1 MTFVG
6 GTTNVCGIIGY
17 IGERTAVPILIRGLQ
32 RLEYRGYDSAGIA
45 VVEDGGLVR
54 VRGKGKVASL
64 AAQVENSHI
73 TSTIGMGHTR
83 WATHGEPSEGNS
95 HPHVSHNGSVMV
107 VHNGIIENYYALRE
121 QLRPLGYTFSSE
133 TDTEIVAHLI
143 EEEYDGDFPQAV
155 KRALLKVQGTY
166 GLVVMHADH
175 PNELVAARRGSPM
188 VIGIGE
194 DETLVASDVSAFLKL
209 TDKVVYLEDND
220 VVQVSRHGFV
230 FDTLKDEQVER
241 HTEQI
246 EWEADAVELN
256 DFPHFMLKEI
266 FEQPET
272 TMNAIRGRLV
282 DSEGISHLGGLDAVI
297 DQLKDAH
304 HLVIISCGTSY
315 YAGLYGRY
323 VFEKLT
329 DLVVDVEVASELRYR
344 NSNIRPGTVVL
355 AISQSG
361 ETADTIAAM
370 REAERRGALLL
381 GLVNVVGST
390 ISRITEAGVY
400 NHAGPEIGVAST
412 KIFTSQC
419 CILAMIALLLGRF
432 KHLSVTDGME
442 IVAGLEKLPSQ
453 IQTVLDQ
460 ADRIREVAESYARY
474 NNMLFIGRKY
484 NFPIALEGALKLKEI
499 SYVHAE
505 GCAAGEMKH
514 GFIAMIDE
522 EFPTVCLATRDTT
535 YEKMV
540 SNMQEIKSRKG
551 PLLAIV
557 TEGDAEVSTLA
568 DDAIFTPPNID
579 FLQPIPAAVAL
590 QLFAYYFAV
599 ARGCEIDQPR
609 NLAKSVTVE

>member
-1 MTFVG
+1 M
-6 GTTNVCGIIGY
+6 CGIIGY

-45 VVEDGGLVR
+45 IIEDGALHR
-54 VRGKGKVASL
+54 VRGKGKVAGL
-64 AAQVENSHI
+64 AHQVEHSQF
-73 TSTIGMGHTR
+73 TGTIGMGHTR
-83 WATHGEPSEGNS
+83 WATHGEPSESNA
-95 HPHVSHNGSVMV
+95 HPHVSQNGAIMV

-121 QLRPLGYTFSSE
+121 QLRPRGYHLTSE

-143 EEEYDGDFPQAV
+143 ESEYQGDLVQAV
-155 KRALLKVQGTY
+155 KNALRQVQGTY
-166 GLVVMHADH
+166 GLVVMHAEH

-194 DETLVASDVSAFLKL
+194 GETLIASDVSAFLRL
-209 TDKVVYLEDND
+209 TDKVIYLEDND
-220 VVQVSRHGFV
+220 VVQVKRHGFAI
-230 FDTLKDEQVER
+230 DTLEDEQVER
-241 HTEQI
+241 HTQQI
-246 EWEADAVELN
+246 EWEADAVELH

-272 TMNAIRGRLV
+272 TRNAIRGRLV

-297 DQLKDAH
+297 DRLKEAH

-329 DLVVDVEVASELRYR
+329 DLVVDVEIASELRYR

-419 CILAMIALLLGRF
+419 CILTMIALLLGRF

-442 IVAGLEKLPSQ
+442 IVAGLQLLPKQ
-453 IQTVLDQ
+453 IQSVLDQ
-460 ADRIREVAESYARY
+460 ADRIRSIAASYAKY
-474 NNMLFIGRKY
+474 DNFLFIGRKY

-514 GFIAMIDE
+514 GFIAMIDDA
-522 EFPTVCLATRDTT
+522 FPTVCLATRDTT
-535 YEKMV
+535 YEKMI
-540 SNMQEIKSRKG
+540 SNMQEIKSRRG
-551 PLLAIV
+551 PLVAVV
-557 TEGDAEVSTLA
+557 TEGDREVTALA
-568 DDAIFTPPNID
+568 DDVIYTPQNID
-579 FLQPIPAAVAL
+579 FLQPIPAVVAL

>member
-1 MTFVG
+1 M
-6 GTTNVCGIIGY
+6 CGIIGY

-45 VVEDGGLVR
+45 IIEDGALHR
-54 VRGKGKVASL
+54 VRGKGKVANL
-64 AAQVENSHI
+64 AHQMEHSQF
-73 TSTIGMGHTR
+73 TGTIGMGHTR
-83 WATHGEPSEGNS
+83 WATHGEPSESNA
-95 HPHVSHNGSVMV
+95 HPHVSQNGAIMV

-121 QLRPLGYTFSSE
+121 QLRPRGYHLTSE

-143 EEEYDGDFPQAV
+143 EAEYQGDLVQAV
-155 KRALLKVQGTY
+155 KNALRQVQGTY
-166 GLVVMHADH
+166 GLVVMHAEY

-194 DETLVASDVSAFLKL
+194 GEMLVASDVSAFLKL

-220 VVQVSRHGFV
+220 VVQVKRHGFAI
-230 FDTLKDEQVER
+230 DTLEDEQVER
-241 HTEQI
+241 RTQQI
-246 EWEADAVELN
+246 EWEADAVELH

-272 TMNAIRGRLV
+272 TRNAIRGRLV
-282 DSEGISHLGGLDAVI
+282 GSEGIAHLGGLDVVI
-297 DQLKDAH
+297 DRLKEAH

-329 DLVVDVEVASELRYR
+329 DLVVDVEIASELRYR

-419 CILAMIALLLGRF
+419 CILTMIALLLGRF

-442 IVAGLEKLPSQ
+442 IVAGLQLLPGQ
-453 IQTVLDQ
+453 IQAILDQ
-460 ADRIREVAESYARY
+460 ADRIQSIATSYAEY
-474 NNMLFIGRKY
+474 SNFLFIGRKY

-514 GFIAMIDE
+514 GFIAMIDDA
-522 EFPTVCLATRDTT
+522 FPTVCLATRDTT
-535 YEKMV
+535 YEKMI
-540 SNMQEIKSRKG
+540 SNMQEIKSRRG
-551 PLLAIV
+551 PLVAIV
-557 TEGDAEVSTLA
+557 TEGDREVAALA
-568 DDAIFTPPNID
+568 DDVIYTPPNID
-579 FLQPIPAAVAL
+579 FLQPIPAVVAL

>member
-1 MTFVG
+1 
-6 GTTNVCGIIGY
+6 
-17 IGERTAVPILIRGLQ
+17 
-32 RLEYRGYDSAGIA
+32 
-45 VVEDGGLVR
+45 
-54 VRGKGKVASL
+54 
-64 AAQVENSHI
+64 
-73 TSTIGMGHTR
+73 
-83 WATHGEPSEGNS
+83 
-95 HPHVSHNGSVMV
+95 
-107 VHNGIIENYYALRE
+107 
-121 QLRPLGYTFSSE
+121 
-133 TDTEIVAHLI
+133 
-143 EEEYDGDFPQAV
+143 
-155 KRALLKVQGTY
+155 
-166 GLVVMHADH
+166 
-175 PNELVAARRGSPM
+175 M

-194 DETLVASDVSAFLKL
+194 GETLIASDVSAFLRL

-220 VVQVSRHGFV
+220 VVQVKQHGFAI
-230 FDTLKDEQVER
+230 DTLEDEQVER
-241 HTEQI
+241 HTQQI
-246 EWEADAVELN
+246 EWEADAVELH

-272 TMNAIRGRLV
+272 TRNAIRGRLV
-282 DSEGISHLGGLDAVI
+282 DSEGIAHLGGLDAVI
-297 DQLKDAH
+297 DRLKEAH

-329 DLVVDVEVASELRYR
+329 DLVVDVEIASELRYR

-419 CILAMIALLLGRF
+419 CILTMIALLLGRF

-442 IVAGLEKLPSQ
+442 IVAGLQLLPRQ
-453 IQTVLDQ
+453 IQAILDQ
-460 ADRIREVAESYARY
+460 ADHIQSIAASYAKY
-474 NNMLFIGRKY
+474 DNFLFIGRKY

-514 GFIAMIDE
+514 GFIAMIDDA
-522 EFPTVCLATRDTT
+522 FPTVCLATRDTT
-535 YEKMV
+535 YEKMI
-540 SNMQEIKSRKG
+540 SNMQEIKSRRG
-551 PLLAIV
+551 PLVAIV
-557 TEGDAEVSTLA
+557 TEGDTEVAALV
-568 DDAIFTPPNID
+568 DDVIYTPPNID
-579 FLQPIPAAVAL
+579 FLQPIPAVVAL

>member
-1 MTFVG
+1 M
-6 GTTNVCGIIGY
+6 CGIIGY
-17 IGERTAVPILIRGLQ
+17 IGDKPAVPILIRGLQ

-45 VVEDGGLVR
+45 VIEDGKLYR
-54 VRGKGKVASL
+54 VRGQGKVAGL
-64 AAQVENSHI
+64 AARLADGHFA
-73 TSTIGMGHTR
+73 STIGMGHTR
-83 WATHGEPSEGNS
+83 WATHGEPSEANA
-95 HPHVSHNGSVMV
+95 HPHVSANGAIMV
-107 VHNGIIENYYALRE
+107 VHNGIIENYYSLRE
-121 QLRPLGYTFSSE
+121 QLKARRYVFASE
-133 TDTEIVAHLI
+133 TDTEVVAHLI
-143 EEEYDGDFPQAV
+143 QDEYHGNLVQAV
-155 KRALLKVQGTY
+155 KNALRKVHGTY

-175 PNELVAARRGSPM
+175 PHELVAARRGSPM
-188 VIGIGE
+188 VLGIG
-194 DETLVASDVSAFLKL
+194 DQETLVASDVAAFLRL
-209 TDKVVYLEDND
+209 TDKVVYLEDDD
-220 VVQVSRHGFV
+220 VVQVSRHGFAI
-230 FDTLKDEQVER
+230 DTLADEHVER
-241 HTEQI
+241 DLQQI
-246 EWEADAVELN
+246 EWEAEAVDLK
-256 DFPHFMLKEI
+256 DFPHYMLKEI
-266 FEQPET
+266 FEQPEAIT
-272 TMNAIRGRLV
+272 NALRGRLV
-282 DSEGISHLGGLDAVI
+282 ASEGMAHLGGLDSVI
-297 DQLKDAH
+297 DRLKAAQ

-329 DLVVDVEVASELRYR
+329 DLVVEVEVASELRYR
-344 NSNIRPGTVVL
+344 TTNIRPGTVVL

-370 REAERRGALLL
+370 REAERKGALLL

-442 IVAGLEKLPSQ
+442 IVAGLGQLPAQ
-453 IQTVLDQ
+453 IASVLNQ
-460 ADRIREVAESYARY
+460 AEHIRTIATAYARY
-474 NNMLFIGRKY
+474 RNALFIGRKY

-522 EFPTVCLATRDTT
+522 NFPTLCLATKDTT
-535 YEKMV
+535 YEKTL

-557 TEGDAEVSTLA
+557 TEGDEEAAALA
-568 DDAIFTPPNID
+568 DDVIYTPRNLD
-579 FLQPIPAAVAL
+579 FLQPIPASVAL
-590 QLFAYYFAV
+590 QLFAYYVAV